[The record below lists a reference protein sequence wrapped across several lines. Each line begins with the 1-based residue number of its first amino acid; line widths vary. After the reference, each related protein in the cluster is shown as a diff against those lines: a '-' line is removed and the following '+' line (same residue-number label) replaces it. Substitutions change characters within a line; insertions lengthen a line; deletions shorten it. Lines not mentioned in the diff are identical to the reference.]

1 MSSRNTQSKSK
12 KNVRAN
18 TMIRRRIIALM
29 AVFGVVTFGALF
41 IKLFKIQIID
51 HDMYAAK
58 AATGQTRDLG
68 VSAKRGKILDRKG
81 ETLAKSATVQN
92 LIISPKD
99 IEKNEIDQDLFV
111 NRLSEILGIDK
122 TKIEKHLEDT
132 NSQYRVVQ
140 TQIEGEMEEE
150 LRQFINDNDLY
161 PGVYLKPD
169 SKRYYPFETLASQIL
184 GFTNAEGEGVYGL
197 ESIYNQELSGEKG
210 RIVTTKTASG
220 VEMLSNY
227 EKYIDSKDGKNLNLT
242 IDASIQRAAESTL
255 REGIERFEVQNGGFC
270 LVMNPKTGEVY
281 AMAASPNYDPN
292 KPGALMNEAALEKLE
307 KLKEDPEVSE
317 EDYEEARLEAVNK
330 QWHNRIVSDPYEPGS
345 TFKPLVMAMAL
356 EEGLAALDSTYTCT
370 GSIMVPGWPEPI
382 HCSYRAG
389 HGTQTLEEALKNS
402 CNPAMVQINEKVGNQ
417 MFYEYVKDFGLMSKT
432 GIDLPNE
439 QGGHFWSENKF
450 FAGGGDLVSLATAS
464 FGQRF
469 TITPLGLVT
478 AISAIA
484 NGGYIVEPYTVQSIT
499 DEDGNIVQQ
508 HEAEKVRQVI
518 SKETADTVLGMMESV
533 VDSGGGKNAKVEG
546 YRIAGKTG
554 TAETTTTNTKGD
566 LIVSFIGIAPAD
578 DPEIVVLL
586 AYDSPKPAAFGAN
599 VTSGGHY
606 ISGGS
611 MAAPMAGEL
620 IAEVLTQLGIQKQTG
635 ESASEVKVPYVSGKS
650 LEEAKAYMAEK
661 GLQTRVVGSGDT
673 VTDQTPVGGAVIPK
687 ESTVVLYMGSEKPT
701 TEVTVPDLSGKTY
714 SAARKELEQI
724 GLYIRGSG
732 AEGSSQTVA
741 FSQSREAGTKVEL
754 GTVIEVRFT
763 DNSIK
768 DYVEQGL

>member
-255 REGIERFEVQNGGFC
+255 REGIERFEVQNGGF
-270 LVMNPKTGEVY
+270 
-281 AMAASPNYDPN
+281 
-292 KPGALMNEAALEKLE
+292 
-307 KLKEDPEVSE
+307 
-317 EDYEEARLEAVNK
+317 
-330 QWHNRIVSDPYEPGS
+330 Q
-345 TFKPLVMAMAL
+345 
-356 EEGLAALDSTYTCT
+356 
-370 GSIMVPGWPEPI
+370 
-382 HCSYRAG
+382 
-389 HGTQTLEEALKNS
+389 
-402 CNPAMVQINEKVGNQ
+402 
-417 MFYEYVKDFGLMSKT
+417 
-432 GIDLPNE
+432 
-439 QGGHFWSENKF
+439 
-450 FAGGGDLVSLATAS
+450 
-464 FGQRF
+464 
-469 TITPLGLVT
+469 
-478 AISAIA
+478 
-484 NGGYIVEPYTVQSIT
+484 
-499 DEDGNIVQQ
+499 
-508 HEAEKVRQVI
+508 
-518 SKETADTVLGMMESV
+518 
-533 VDSGGGKNAKVEG
+533 
-546 YRIAGKTG
+546 
-554 TAETTTTNTKGD
+554 
-566 LIVSFIGIAPAD
+566 
-578 DPEIVVLL
+578 
-586 AYDSPKPAAFGAN
+586 
-599 VTSGGHY
+599 
-606 ISGGS
+606 
-611 MAAPMAGEL
+611 
-620 IAEVLTQLGIQKQTG
+620 
-635 ESASEVKVPYVSGKS
+635 
-650 LEEAKAYMAEK
+650 
-661 GLQTRVVGSGDT
+661 
-673 VTDQTPVGGAVIPK
+673 
-687 ESTVVLYMGSEKPT
+687 
-701 TEVTVPDLSGKTY
+701 
-714 SAARKELEQI
+714 
-724 GLYIRGSG
+724 
-732 AEGSSQTVA
+732 
-741 FSQSREAGTKVEL
+741 
-754 GTVIEVRFT
+754 
-763 DNSIK
+763 
-768 DYVEQGL
+768 